1 MTQNK
6 PFDIKDRSFEFA
18 LDCLK
23 YCKTISLDHKE
34 YILTKQLSRSATS
47 VGANIRE
54 AQNSNS
60 KKDFIHKLSI
70 AQKECN
76 ESIYWIDLLKAFL
89 ELNSDE
95 IFKLQKEANELLRIL
110 SSIVLNTKQRM
121 QLE

>member
-76 ESIYWIDLLKAFL
+76 ESIYWIDLLKVFL